1 MDRPTVAR
9 KNALSLT
16 DQENQLV
23 ARCKRDGDNIV
34 GRRRED
40 FMAGDDE
47 RSVIPC
53 LGRLYA
59 AIEAGTIDSTDP
71 TLKERVA
78 ALKAGRD
85 KAVEAL
91 DYAKK
96 SSATPIEIDPIA
108 IDRSTRL
115 MREQLTS
122 GDVAARKA
130 YLASVV
136 DAIIVSEDK
145 IRIVGS
151 NDNIRSTF
159 GPQGQP
165 QPRVRKSVQEWCP
178 GAESGISHN
187 QLTTKRNFC
196 AIFNQCHHPCRRS
209 CPRPPICSASRLSHC
224 QALFAHLGCPA
235 PRARSALPSACDRT
249 SSNRSWISQLISA
262 DLSPFGG

>member
-178 GAESGISHN
+178 GAESH
-187 QLTTKRNFC
+187 
-196 AIFNQCHHPCRRS
+196 RRQKS
-209 CPRPPICSASRLSHC
+209 KA
-224 QALFAHLGCPA
+224 
-235 PRARSALPSACDRT
+235 
-249 SSNRSWISQLISA
+249 
-262 DLSPFGG
+262 